1 MESSSPSTPVST
13 VDHEDAYQAAVH
25 SNLKRNYIAHYLHG
39 MLGMTG
45 FRLVNAPTFM
55 PAYLHALSGSKTI
68 VGLGLALYAFG
79 GVVSPIAGATHI
91 EHRKR
96 VLPVAVLVGM
106 LMRVQILG
114 LGLAGF
120 VVSGRPLLLTVIF
133 FLLLLGIFSGAQR
146 VAFQM
151 LLGKVIP
158 VHMRGRLQAWRNV
171 TGGMIAAGLSY
182 IAGRYLVETNV
193 FGNGYGST
201 FLLAFVLTSL
211 GLAAL
216 KVLMIEPEPPTVRP
230 QMAMKQRVREF
241 PELLRTTPGLG
252 SFLIA
257 QTFAVAGRIAT
268 PFYILYA
275 SKSIAL
281 DGANLGSL
289 SLAYLGADT
298 VANLVWGYAGDR
310 IGFRAILI
318 GALCIWTSATTLLM
332 NSHTMPGF
340 FLAFC
345 GLGAAQSG
353 YLMSVSTM
361 VLEFGS
367 REEMAMR
374 LALSTTAEG
383 VMAASGPLIGGVLAS
398 ALGYRVLFSSSIGC
412 QLLAL
417 VLLVF
422 LVKEPRKRRLAAAAA
437 RAAEVEEP
445 S

>member
-1 MESSSPSTPVST
+1 LESAASTTSPE
-13 VDHEDAYQAAVH
+13 VDHEGAYEATVR

-55 PAYLHALSGSKTI
+55 PAYLFELSGSKTI
-68 VGLGLALYAFG
+68 VGLGQALSAFG
-79 GVVSPIAGATHI
+79 SVASPIIGATQI

-96 VLPVAVLVGM
+96 VLPVAVLMGL

-114 LGLAGF
+114 LGLAGWF
-120 VVSGRPLLLTVIF
+120 VSGRRLLLTVLF
-133 FLLLLGIFSGAQR
+133 FLFMLGLFTGAQR

-171 TGGMIAAGLSY
+171 SGGLIAAGLSY
-182 IAGRYLVETNV
+182 VAGRYLVQSNM
-193 FGNGYGST
+193 FGNGYGAT

-211 GLAAL
+211 GLTAL
-216 KVLMIEPEPPTVRP
+216 RVLMREPEPPTVRP
-230 QMAMKQRVREF
+230 QMAMSERVREF
-241 PELLRTTPGLG
+241 PHLLRTTPGLG
-252 SFLIA
+252 WFLIT

-275 SKSIAL
+275 SKSIAMN
-281 DGANLGSL
+281 GANIGTLT
-289 SLAYLGADT
+289 LAYLGADT
-298 VANLVWGYAGDR
+298 AANLVWGYAGDR

-318 GALCIWTSATTLLM
+318 GALAIWSSSTLLLLG
-332 NSHTMPGF
+332 SHDMAGF

-345 GLGAAQSG
+345 GLGASQSG
-353 YLMSVSTM
+353 YLMSVTTM
-361 VLEFGS
+361 VLEFGT

-383 VMAASGPLIGGVLAS
+383 LMAASGPLLGGLIAS
-398 ALGYRVLFSSSIGC
+398 ALGYTVLFGASIGC
-412 QLLAL
+412 QLVALAL
-417 VLLVF
+417 LIWRVE
-422 LVKEPRKRRLAAAAA
+422 EPRKRRLAAVGA
-437 RAAEVEEP
+437 RTLDDP
-445 S
+445 